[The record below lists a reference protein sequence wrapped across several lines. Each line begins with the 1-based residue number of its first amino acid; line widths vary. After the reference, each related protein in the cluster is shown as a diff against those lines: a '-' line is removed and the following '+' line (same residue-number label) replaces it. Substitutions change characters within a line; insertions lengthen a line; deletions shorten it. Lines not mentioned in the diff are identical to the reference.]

1 MGNSDSIN
9 FSLSNLY
16 RSWYAFRGG
25 KRASSEIVAFQY
37 SLESNIDQL
46 SHQLMNKSYKHGAY
60 AQFIVQDSKRREIA
74 VAPVRD
80 RVVHRLIYDFLVQAW
95 DKTFIFDAWS
105 CRPGKGQHRAIER
118 ATSYM
123 QDYANGWVWRSD
135 ITKFFDSVDQETLLS
150 LVSRRTTC
158 QDALWLIQEVL
169 SSYQKKEAGL
179 GIPIG
184 NLTSQIFANIYQ
196 NEFDRFMVHA
206 LKPAAYLRY
215 GDDWLCFS
223 SNQYDLEAI
232 RHRAIDFLGEELK
245 LTISHRLDMLRPVRD
260 GVTYLG
266 IDIWPNGHRITKSTQ
281 TRVRLKIDS
290 SNFSSYEALVRQ
302 FSNEH
307 SLKKFYW
314 ETLDII

>member
-1 MGNSDSIN
+1 
-9 FSLSNLY
+9 
-16 RSWYAFRGG
+16 
-25 KRASSEIVAFQY
+25 
-37 SLESNIDQL
+37 
-46 SHQLMNKSYKHGAY
+46 MNKSYKHGAY